1 MDFEE
6 RCVLFG
12 VCLLVGI
19 MILMGITSTNN
30 MCQRA
35 VAQYQQDIQAKK

>member
-12 VCLLVGI
+12 VCLLVGV
-19 MILMGITSTNN
+19 MILMGITSTEH
-30 MCQRA
+30 MCRNA
-35 VAQYQQDIQAKK
+35 EAQYQQDIQAKK